1 LARFRVYSRVIA
13 NFQIK
18 PGKFGPH
25 IRIYCG
31 ATTFGISD
39 TSAPDQQVKRC
50 PHLDGTRRHPGQSSG
65 RPQEVATNHN
75 QNGGAG
81 TGYLPNI
88 QRRMPGRSQPPCTSE
103 WAPSPHS

>member
-1 LARFRVYSRVIA
+1 LARFRFYSRVIA

-18 PGKFGPH
+18 PGKFGLQ
-25 IRIYCG
+25 ICSCCG
-31 ATTFGISD
+31 ATTFVISV
-39 TSAPDQQVKRC
+39 TSAPDQQLKLR
-50 PHLDGTRRHPGQSSG
+50 PHSDGTRRHPERSSG
-65 RPQEVATNHN
+65 RLQEFATNH
-75 QNGGAG
+75 QPHGDAG